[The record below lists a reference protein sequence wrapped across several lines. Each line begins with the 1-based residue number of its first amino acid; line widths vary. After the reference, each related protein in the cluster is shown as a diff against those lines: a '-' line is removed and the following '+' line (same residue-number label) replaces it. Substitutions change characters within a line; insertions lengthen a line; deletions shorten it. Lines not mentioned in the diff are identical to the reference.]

1 MISGIKNIIL
11 LSLLLSGA
19 AAAQD
24 TPAAGGPFCPI
35 VFQVPERPLVDV
47 NLEEGDT
54 YLDAD
59 SIDLTEEGISNLSG
73 SVEMSTDTWQAR
85 ADAAVYDDSQD
96 SVDLSGNVKFWEES
110 LFLAGESAQI
120 DVGEGTATVS
130 GADYYL
136 PDSDA
141 RGRADKLF
149 IDPGALTSG
158 EGMSFSTCAPANGG
172 DIEENFWRIDARSLT
187 LNHDTDRGSG
197 RDIVLRIK
205 DIPVFYSPYFTFPLS
220 RTRKSGFLAPGIGKN
235 SHGGVETRLPYY
247 WNISPNMD
255 ATITPRA
262 LTQQRRDGHAGV
274 PLPGRRGRGRDKPG
288 IPAGRCR
295 V

>member
-187 LNHDTDRGSG
+187 LNHDNGSRFRQRYCPEDQGYTCVLFTLLHFSLEQNSQIRFSRAWHRQKQPWRG
-197 RDIVLRIK
+197 
-205 DIPVFYSPYFTFPLS
+205 
-220 RTRKSGFLAPGIGKN
+220 
-235 SHGGVETRLPYY
+235 
-247 WNISPNMD
+247 
-255 ATITPRA
+255 
-262 LTQQRRDGHAGV
+262 
-274 PLPGRRGRGRDKPG
+274 
-288 IPAGRCR
+288 
-295 V
+295 